1 MFEWL
6 EKIILKRIIKRV
18 SKKIEILKLTA
29 LENYE
34 EHKDELLELVKKKV
48 EQKIEQTIKKFLDSK
63 IGGKTKA
70 WWWLGVQDNL
80 EFLIP

>member
-6 EKIILKRIIKRV
+6 EKLILKRIIKRV

-34 EHKDELLELVKKKV
+34 EHKDELLDKCTEVIKD
-48 EQKIEQTIKKFLDSK
+48 TIKNFIASK
-63 IGGKTKA
+63 I
-70 WWWLGVQDNL
+70 NR
-80 EFLIP
+80 